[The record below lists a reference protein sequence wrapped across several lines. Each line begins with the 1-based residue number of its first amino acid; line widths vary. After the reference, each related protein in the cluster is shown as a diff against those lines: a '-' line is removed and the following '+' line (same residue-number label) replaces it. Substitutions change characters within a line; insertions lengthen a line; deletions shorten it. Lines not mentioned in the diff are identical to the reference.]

1 MDSKMHF
8 LFTLKFQIT
17 LALFFLVLVLA
28 GSMIVSQQLFDE
40 LYQTEK
46 VLQLGSKLQKSSHQM
61 SMQAMN
67 YQANPPADDSGY
79 NRDLNLYYKDLMAH
93 IDTFDMIDNAFMA
106 NRFSSEM
113 TGMDDMMETQLN
125 PETRAVVEQLHHKWL
140 DWRKQLMDK
149 LGKEAS
155 MPRLALAAE
164 FIENNGE
171 VLTSASDD
179 LIGHLE
185 RYAYDRKKELEV
197 FNRNALIFSVVT
209 VVVIIFWFYQR
220 VILPLDKTS
229 QGMKKVALGNFDQQL
244 DTAGKDEI
252 SQMNQQFNF
261 LSGHLH
267 SLFQLMTRL
276 YEGSNLDDVLQFIS
290 EEFSKL
296 LPLDWVGV
304 LFVIGDKRIQLEKGY
319 SEFGAES
326 FGSIRFE
333 LEGTL
338 LEQSL
343 ISGQPLHIED
353 IEARARESDRYKF
366 LQILISKNCHEA
378 IFLPLVET
386 GGLQGVLVFAS
397 RQSRSYTQEHLSL
410 LRNLSLLITLSFKQT
425 VKLSDYQHFAAIGR
439 FATGIA
445 HEIRSPLATINLAL
459 DYFRENELP
468 ETLKKR
474 AQLASAEAERLKRLM
489 EDILLYAKP
498 LQIKTRVCN
507 LQEIIQHSAD
517 LQQQAI
523 LARDLHFEFLSTA
536 AQSEVVVD
544 RDRIQQV
551 ILNLIQNAVQVSE
564 NGGVIMAM
572 LTRDPHSGWINF
584 QISNR
589 GEPIKSDVLEK
600 VFEPFYTTR
609 AHGTGLG
616 LNIAKRIIEAHGG
629 EIRVSSDE
637 TDGTRFEIALP
648 PVNPV

>member
-1 MDSKMHF
+1 MHF

-17 LALFFLVLVLA
+17 LALLFLVLVLA

-40 LYQTEK
+40 LYHTEK
-46 VLQLGSKLQKSSHQM
+46 VLQLGSKLQKSSQQM

-67 YQANPPADDSGY
+67 YQANLPADDSGY
-79 NRDLNLYYKDLMAH
+79 NRDLKLYYKDLMAH
-93 IDTFDMIDNAFMA
+93 IETFDMIDNAFME

-113 TGMDDMMETQLN
+113 TGMDDMMETRLN
-125 PETRAVVEQLHHKWL
+125 PETRAVVEQLHDRWL
-140 DWRKQLMDK
+140 KWRKQLMDK

-164 FIENNGE
+164 YIENNGSI
-171 VLTSASDD
+171 LMHASDQ
-179 LIGHLE
+179 LIAHLE
-185 RYAYDRKKELEV
+185 MYAYDRKKELEA
-197 FNRNALIFSVVT
+197 FNRNALVFSLIT
-209 VVVIIFWFYQR
+209 VVVIVFWFYQR

-304 LFVIGDKRIQLEKGY
+304 LFVIGDNRIQLEKGY
-319 SEFGAES
+319 SEFGPES

-343 ISGQPLHIED
+343 KSGQPLHIED
-353 IEARARESDRYKF
+353 IGARAKESERYKF
-366 LQILISKNCHEA
+366 LQILINKNCHEA

-386 GGLQGVLVFAS
+386 GGLQGVLVFACK
-397 RQSRSYTQEHLSL
+397 QSRSYTQEHLLL

-445 HEIRSPLATINLAL
+445 HEIRSPLATINMAL

-468 ETLKKR
+468 DTLKKR
-474 AQLASAEAERLKRLM
+474 AQLASVEAERLKRLM

-498 LQIKTRVCN
+498 LQIKTKICELKQIV
-507 LQEIIQHSAD
+507 LHSAE
-517 LQQQAI
+517 LQQQAMQTKN
-523 LARDLHFEFLSTA
+523 LHFEFLSAVTD
-536 AQSEVVVD
+536 SEIIAD
-544 RDRIQQV
+544 PDRIQQV
-551 ILNLIQNAVQVSE
+551 ILNLIQNAIQASE
-564 NGGVIMAM
+564 TAGVIVGM
-572 LTRDPHSGWINF
+572 LTRDTQSGWINF

-589 GEPIKSDVLEK
+589 GEAIKSDVLEK

-637 TDGTRFEIALP
+637 ADGTRFEIALP
-648 PVNPV
+648 PVNSL

>member
-17 LALFFLVLVLA
+17 LALLFLVLVLA

-67 YQANPPADDSGY
+67 YQANPPVDDSGY

-93 IDTFDMIDNAFMA
+93 IDTFDMIENAFMA

-113 TGMDDMMETQLN
+113 TGMDDMMETRLN
-125 PETRAVVEQLHHKWL
+125 PETQAVVEQLHDKWRE
-140 DWRKQLMDK
+140 WRKQLMDQ
-149 LGKEAS
+149 LGEEAS

-164 FIENNGE
+164 YIENNGKI
-171 VLTSASDD
+171 LTSASDE
-179 LIGHLE
+179 LIAHLE
-185 RYAYDRKKELEV
+185 MYAYDRKKELEA

-244 DTAGKDEI
+244 DTNGKDEI

-261 LSGHLH
+261 LSSHLH

-290 EEFSKL
+290 EEFSQL

-304 LFVIGDKRIQLEKGY
+304 LFVIGDNRIQLEKGY

-343 ISGQPLHIED
+343 LSGQPLHIED
-353 IEARARESDRYKF
+353 IEARARESERYKF

-397 RQSRSYTQEHLSL
+397 GQSRSYTQEHLLL

-445 HEIRSPLATINLAL
+445 HEIRSPLATINMAL

-498 LQIKTRVCN
+498 LQIKTRVYD
-507 LQEIIQHSAD
+507 LQEIVRHSVEL
-517 LQQQAI
+517 LQQVIQGKG
-523 LARDLHFEFLSTA
+523 LHFEYLSTA
-536 AQSEVVVD
+536 KRSEVIVD

-551 ILNLIQNAVQVSE
+551 ILNLIQNAVQASE

-572 LTRDPHSGWINF
+572 MTTDPETGWINF

-589 GEPIKSDVLEK
+589 GEQIQSDVLEK

-629 EIRVSSDE
+629 EIRVSSNE

-648 PVNPV
+648 QASPH